1 MSMLDKYRNLY
12 DYEVESERDR
22 LGLAHEDVVE
32 ESKFYGKNVVLSGRF
47 EVFNKKEISDIL
59 DNHQTNIHN
68 QVSGN
73 TDYLI
78 MGEGSGKK
86 RERAE
91 ALGVEIINEE
101 EFLDELDR
109 MGHKS
114 QAVAAKHY
122 DGFSQDTLHKLH
134 GYVHGD
140 TSFEDVSEAVYAD
153 KGEHVMTKDDAVQ
166 YIKDQIKE
174 NRTPQAQAIN
184 NELSQMVEYHKQ
196 YDELGVVEPDDDKR
210 LPQGFVNAQGYDVD
224 KFVDQYEDMALRNHY
239 RDTGYLY
246 TKEALD
252 DEIINVNM
260 IDMAYEQVTD
270 DHSDTV
276 SYHQGVET
284 GRDEFKNNYADYT
297 EEEANA
303 SLYVVD
309 KSLAE
314 AQREMH
320 SMKGNRNMRYSHEA
334 IQTRIQEA
342 REQAEVKSLADALD
356 DLGQSDAQQL

>member
-1 MSMLDKYRNLY
+1 MSWIEWDTNHKY
-12 DYEVESERDR
+12 
-22 LGLAHEDVVE
+22 
-32 ESKFYGKNVVLSGRF
+32 
-47 EVFNKKEISDIL
+47 
-59 DNHQTNIHN
+59 
-68 QVSGN
+68 
-73 TDYLI
+73 
-78 MGEGSGKK
+78 
-86 RERAE
+86 
-91 ALGVEIINEE
+91 
-101 EFLDELDR
+101 
-109 MGHKS
+109 
-114 QAVAAKHY
+114 AKHY

-196 YDELGVVEPDDDKR
+196 YDELGIVELDDNKH
-210 LPQGFVNAQGYDVD
+210 LPQDFVDAQGYDVD
-224 KFVDQYEDMALRNHY
+224 EFVDQYADMALFNRC

-260 IDMAYEQVTD
+260 VDMAYEQVTD
-270 DHSDTV
+270 DHSDIV
-276 SYHQGVET
+276 SYHLGVET
-284 GRDEFKNNYADYT
+284 GRDEFKNNYTDYT

-320 SMKGNRNMRYSHEA
+320 SIKGNRNMKYGHKA
-334 IQTRIQEA
+334 IQNRIAEAQE
-342 REQAEVKSLADALD
+342 QTDIQSLSDALD
-356 DLGQSDAQQL
+356 DLGQSDARQL